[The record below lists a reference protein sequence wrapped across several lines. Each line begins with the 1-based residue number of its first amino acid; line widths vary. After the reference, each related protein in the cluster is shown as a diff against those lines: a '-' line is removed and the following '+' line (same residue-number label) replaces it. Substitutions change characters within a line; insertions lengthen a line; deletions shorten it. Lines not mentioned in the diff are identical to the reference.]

1 MFRSSLAGRTFLFAS
16 FPSPA
21 AAGYW
26 ATFTKS
32 LRDESSA
39 HTPKL
44 YIDADRRLPDEVGS
58 AFLPTS
64 VNNLSTAQF
73 YGGDAI
79 ILTASGNEPRF
90 RYWQIQGCQRSTR
103 TLNSYASC

>member
-16 FPSPA
+16 FPSTS
-21 AAGYW
+21 YW

-39 HTPKL
+39 HTPKP

-58 AFLPTS
+58 ASLPTS

-73 YGGDAI
+73 YGDDAI

-90 RYWQIQGCQRSTR
+90 RYWQIQGCRRSAR
-103 TLNSYASC
+103 TLSSYASR